1 MAFNCSIDTKDIYI
15 GKGQNQKSA
24 ARPVKKPNAGMNST
38 TSGSDIR
45 TIERKADEGETPLVH
60 KQVSHKVSLEI
71 QRARQEKHLT
81 QKELAQ
87 KINEKPQTIADYESG
102 RAIPSQ
108 QVLAKL
114 ERVLGVK
121 LRGLK

>member
-1 MAFNCSIDTKDIYI
+1 MAFNYGIDTKDIYI
-15 GKGQNQKSA
+15 GKAQNQKGVT
-24 ARPVKKPNAGMNST
+24 RPVKKPTAGMNST

-45 TIERKADEGETPLVH
+45 SIERKADEGETPLVH

-102 RAIPSQ
+102 KAIPSQ

-114 ERVLGVK
+114 ERILGVK